1 MVLFRSQTYPVLAT
15 KKTMAPADCDVI
27 GWTPRMELPPF
38 PNKSLSANV
47 RFCRISMKTRFPL
60 NEQVAPVTRKVV
72 KSILGVNLVRLW
84 WLLIDPGADNHFLNR
99 NNKTFKGKD
108 DSSSFRGSL

>member
-15 KKTMAPADCDVI
+15 KKNMASAGCDVT

-38 PNKSLSANV
+38 PNKSLSANMQ
-47 RFCRISMKTRFPL
+47 FCQISMETRFPL
-60 NEQVAPVTRKVV
+60 NEQEASVTRKVV

-84 WLLIDPGADNHFLNR
+84 QLLIDPGADNHFLNR
-99 NNKTFKGKD
+99 KNKTFKGKD